1 MNTNLAINKAQRTF
15 KEHFLLI
22 KSLICILIIIS
33 IVQQFS
39 FFQSYYSTIRNAIYI
54 IGLLTIILSVS
65 NFSKIK
71 IDTFTRFFL
80 AFFLSFQLLSL
91 MGVLYGNSFNNIGT
105 LYIPISISFFIYMIS
120 STIYSKSNSK
130 TYIILMVIYVVLM
143 LMLTFDIFKTY
154 FNGIFISA
162 QYLYDQKNSKGPMI
176 DFSILFTI
184 FLILNLKNKILKFFL
199 SSSIIFEFLVLNL
212 IRSRADLLA
221 LYIVLI
227 IFVLKSIRKR
237 LLLALIIII
246 TSILLFIIFLPNL
259 VNSISSTLIEV
270 FIKNYNVNSLNSLS
284 AGRLYYY
291 NQALKIFETNPIM
304 GTLGLQNYYVDNAFL
319 TLIANYGL
327 IGMIL
332 YVPFIGFLFYKIFAN
347 LLKASIKELRFYIS
361 LAWLVTLIISLF
373 EGLPPFGP
381 GTTYL
386 IVWILLPLITS
397 KVEKKKVNI

>member
-319 TLIANYGL
+319 TLTANYGL

-397 KVEKKKVNI
+397 KVEKKKANI

>member
-270 FIKNYNVNSLNSLS
+270 FIKNYNVNNLNSLS

>member
-120 STIYSKSNSK
+120 SIIYSKSNSK

-199 SSSIIFEFLVLNL
+199 SSSIIFEFIVLNL
-212 IRSRADLLA
+212 MRSRADLLA

-237 LLLALIIII
+237 LLLDLIIII

-270 FIKNYNVNSLNSLS
+270 FIKNYNVNNLNSLS

-291 NQALKIFETNPIM
+291 NKALKIFETNPIM

-373 EGLPPFGP
+373 EELPPFGP

>member
-120 STIYSKSNSK
+120 SIIYSKSNSK

-199 SSSIIFEFLVLNL
+199 SSSIIFELLVLNL
-212 IRSRADLLA
+212 MRSRADLLA

-291 NQALKIFETNPIM
+291 NKALKIFETNPIM

-347 LLKASIKELRFYIS
+347 LLKESIKELRFYIS

>member
-120 STIYSKSNSK
+120 SIIYSKSNSK

-270 FIKNYNVNSLNSLS
+270 FIKNYNVNNLNSLS

>member
-270 FIKNYNVNSLNSLS
+270 FIKNYNVNNLNSLS

-319 TLIANYGL
+319 TLTANYGL

>member
-120 STIYSKSNSK
+120 SIIYSKSNSK

-199 SSSIIFEFLVLNL
+199 SSSIIFEFIVLNL
-212 IRSRADLLA
+212 MRSRADLLA

-270 FIKNYNVNSLNSLS
+270 FIKNYNVNNLNSLS

>member
-71 IDTFTRFFL
+71 SDTFTRFFL

-212 IRSRADLLA
+212 MRSRADLLA

-270 FIKNYNVNSLNSLS
+270 FIKNYNVNNLNSLS

-347 LLKASIKELRFYIS
+347 LLKESIKELRFYIS